1 MALRCSV
8 GLLLAKIDM
17 VWTAGSASLALVTR
31 SYGLMSARPAALLQ
45 PRSRRFDL

>member
-17 VWTAGSASLALVTR
+17 VWTAGSFLAWVTR
-31 SYGLMSARPAALLQ
+31 SYGLKSARPAALLQ